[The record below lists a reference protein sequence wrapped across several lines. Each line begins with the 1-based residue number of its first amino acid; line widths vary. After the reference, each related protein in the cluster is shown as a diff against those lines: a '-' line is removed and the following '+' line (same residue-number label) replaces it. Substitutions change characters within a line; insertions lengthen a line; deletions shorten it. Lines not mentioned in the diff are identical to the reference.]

1 MKTIVNNIFQ
11 NHGFLL
17 RESSVGNLYSFPLNQ
32 EKISFWL
39 VIEKDDLDI
48 LENQNQYFEACKN
61 AIESNDIDK
70 NTSLLILAKI
80 PEDTQFKELKEHIL
94 TVEEDPYLFKK
105 LVLFYSEN
113 ELEELKFQIS
123 KSAEEPL
130 AFIEQNIIVSENFT
144 KYKTN
149 PALFCW
155 ESLIYRIT
163 HKIPF
168 VKINVEQDNNLQSLF
183 DTNYSVL
190 TNKGINEFADLMENS
205 LFSLSPEN
213 FENLSPQ
220 EILERLTLETPTD
233 EN

>member
-17 RESSVGNLYSFPLNQ
+17 RQLSEGNLYAFPIDQ
-32 EKISFWL
+32 ERISFWL

-80 PEDTQFKELKEHIL
+80 PENIQFKELKEQIL
-94 TVEEDPYLFKK
+94 TIEEDPYLFKK

-113 ELEELKFQIS
+113 ELEELKLQIS
-123 KSAEEPL
+123 RSTEEPL
-130 AFIEQNIIVSENFT
+130 PFIERNVIVSENFT

-155 ESLIYRIT
+155 QSLIYRIA
-163 HKIPF
+163 HKVPF
-168 VKINVEQDNNLQSLF
+168 VKINVEQNDNLQSLF
-183 DTNYSVL
+183 DTNYSIL
-190 TNKGINEFADLMENS
+190 THKGINEFDDLMQSS
-205 LFSLSPEN
+205 LFSLSSQN
-213 FENLSPQ
+213 FENITPE
-220 EILERLTLETPTD
+220 EILERLNLDAPAD

>member
-17 RESSVGNLYSFPLNQ
+17 RESSVGNLYSFPLDQ

-80 PEDTQFKELKEHIL
+80 PEDIKFKELKEHIL

-168 VKINVEQDNNLQSLF
+168 VKINVEQNDNLQSLF

-190 TNKGINEFADLMENS
+190 TGKGINEFADLMENS

-213 FENLSPQ
+213 FGNLSPQ